1 MKNSTLE
8 TLKEKIN
15 PLIGSSESELESKA
29 EFLNRL
35 SSIAKPSKNASYVN
49 VTKSRRKSKHYFH
62 VPAEF
67 AEENKN
73 DVGYSHLAE
82 EPDNL
87 DIMYATEKYQHKIGL
102 PVGENLDIVSD
113 FLLKEIIPL
122 LLGLDAGVEKTKAI
136 LHNTLGDI
144 DNYPFVSLELLTREA
159 VKKKLSEFIAEYFGF
174 PKEDALYLAEKVV
187 PKQPLVMLNQ
197 KYEDKP
203 AKKDSSG

>member
-1 MKNSTLE
+1 MSKGKS
-8 TLKEKIN
+8 N
-15 PLIGSSESELESKA
+15 PLIGSSDSELKDKSD
-29 EFLNRL
+29 FLNRL
-35 SSIAKPSKNASYVN
+35 SSIAKPSKKSYNNN
-49 VTKSRRKSKHYFH
+49 VLNINKRRKSKHYFH

-73 DVGYSHLAE
+73 NIGYSQLPE

-87 DIMYATEKYQHKIGL
+87 DILYATEKYQNKIGL
-102 PVGENLDIVSD
+102 PVGENLDIVSN

-136 LHNTLGDI
+136 LHNTIGDI
-144 DNYPFVSLELLTREA
+144 DNYPFISLELLTREA
-159 VKKKLSEFIAEYFGF
+159 VKKKLSEFIAEYFDF
-174 PKEDALYLAEKVV
+174 PKEDAVSLAEKIV

-203 AKKDSSG
+203 AKKDTSG